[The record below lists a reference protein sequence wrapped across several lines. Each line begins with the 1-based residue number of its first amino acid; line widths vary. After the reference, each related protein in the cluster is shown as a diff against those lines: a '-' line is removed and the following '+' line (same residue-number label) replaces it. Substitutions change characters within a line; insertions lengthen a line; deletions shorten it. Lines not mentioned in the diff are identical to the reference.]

1 MTPARPLSALRS
13 ALWGLVLVTA
23 LPLAQIASAQT
34 TDAPTDAPTDQGT
47 GPPKTR
53 PDPTSAP
60 PGTKPTKSISI
71 TPSAPNAPDYAAWD
85 RLATRAETAIAD
97 NKTLNQG
104 LELLRSQLVDWR
116 AALLLAQNTNSTRI
130 GTLRTQIQALGPTPA
145 AGETEAEEIALRRKA
160 LTDQLVRLQ
169 APGIAAEEAYT
180 RADGLIR
187 EIDRT
192 LRERQA
198 NELLKLWPMPIN
210 PGNWPLAL
218 KGITTTTLDLWEET
232 RAVATGPRAG
242 RDLRDNL
249 PLILALLVIALALIS
264 RGRSW
269 IDLITRRLADLGPE
283 RARKL
288 WALVASVGQIVVP
301 LAGVFALAEAL
312 QLTGMLGAK
321 GKEIARALPTLGTIL
336 FTAIWLGSRIFP
348 QSDGTAAPL
357 RLPVERRAEGRFHS
371 FALGLMLSLNAL
383 RQLIFP
389 PSEVGDAATSVLSLP
404 LLAITGLLL
413 LRLGA
418 LLRQHAKT
426 PADVGEQSG
435 YRNRLIGFIGQG
447 LLVVGVLGPLLGAVG
462 YVSAAGAIVYPAA
475 LSIALLGALIILQQ
489 AVADLYSLIL
499 REDSQR
505 QLALL
510 PVLVGFALSLAALPL
525 LALIW
530 GARSDDLT
538 EIWQRFREG
547 FQMGETRIS
556 PTDFLYFVLLFGFG
570 YVLTRLVQGALKSTI
585 LPKTRLDTGGQNA
598 IVAGTGYLG
607 IFLSGLIAI
616 RAVGIDLSGLAIVA
630 GALSLG
636 IGFGLQNIV
645 SNFVSGII
653 LLIERPVSEGDWI
666 EVGTVSGTVRA
677 ISVRS
682 TRIQTFDRS
691 DVIVPNA
698 DLVSQRVTNWTR
710 FNMTGRLIVP
720 VNVVHGSDAA
730 LVEKVLRSIAEAQ
743 PLAVLNP
750 APTIALV
757 GFTMDA
763 IQFEMRII
771 LRDVNFSLN
780 VRSDIN
786 HQILRR
792 FADEG
797 IVLAHTPSAA
807 LALAANTDAPQAAPQ
822 GPRTSTE
829 PAPPRRPEPE
839 EPTL

>member
-1 MTPARPLSALRS
+1 MNKARPIGMA
-13 ALWGLVLVTA
+13 GLVIRA
-23 LPLAQIASAQT
+23 LLLMLLLGSPVAVLAQTVEQPGAGQ
-34 TDAPTDAPTDQGT
+34 DL
-47 GPPKTR
+47 PKTR
-53 PDPTSAP
+53 PDPVPAQ
-60 PGTKPTKSISI
+60 PGAKPTKSISI
-71 TPSAPNAPDYAAWD
+71 TPAASNAPDYAAWD

-97 NKTLNQG
+97 GSTSSQG

-130 GTLRTQIQALGPTPA
+130 GTLRTQIQALGPSPA
-145 AGETEAEEIALRRKA
+145 AGEPEADEIASRRKA

-180 RADGLIR
+180 RADGLIG

-210 PGNWPLAL
+210 PANWPLAL
-218 KGITTTTLDLWEET
+218 KGITTTSLDLWEET
-232 RAVATGPRAG
+232 RTVATGPRAL
-242 RDLRDNL
+242 RDLKDNL
-249 PLILALLVIALALIS
+249 PLIVALLVLALVLIA
-264 RGRSW
+264 RGRRW
-269 IDLITRRLADLGPE
+269 ISALTQRFAAMGPDW
-283 RARKL
+283 ARTL
-288 WALVASVGQIVVP
+288 WAMLASVGQIAVP
-301 LAGVFALAEAL
+301 VAGVFALAEAME
-312 QLTGMLGAK
+312 LTGLLGAK
-321 GKEIARALPTLGTIL
+321 GKEIIRALPWLGVIL
-336 FTAIWLGSRIFP
+336 FSAIWLSWRLFP
-348 QSDGTAAPL
+348 QTEAKSSFL
-357 RLPVERRAEGRFHS
+357 RLPAERRAEGRFHS
-371 FALGLMLSLNAL
+371 FALGLLLAANVL
-383 RQLIFP
+383 RQLVFP
-389 PSEVGDAATSVLSLP
+389 PSEVGDAATAVLSLP
-404 LLAITGLLL
+404 LLAITGLALV
-413 LRLGA
+413 RLGA
-418 LLRQHAKT
+418 LMRQHARG
-426 PADVGEQSG
+426 PFPVGEQSG
-435 YRNRLIGFIGQG
+435 YRNKLIGFVGQG
-447 LLVVGVLGPLLGAVG
+447 LLVIGLLGPFLGAVG
-462 YVSAAGAIVYPAA
+462 YVSAAAA
-475 LSIALLGALIILQQ
+475 LVFPATLSLALLATLIVMQQ
-489 AVADLYSLIL
+489 AVADLHSLL
-499 REDSQR
+499 VRDETER

-510 PVLVGFALSLAALPL
+510 PVLVGFSLSLAAIPL
-525 LALIW
+525 LAMIW
-530 GARSDDLT
+530 GARADDLT

-556 PTDFLYFVLLFGFG
+556 PTDFLYFTLLFGFG
-570 YVLTRLVQGALKSTI
+570 YVLTRLVQGALKSSV

-645 SNFVSGII
+645 QNFVSGII

-666 EVGTVSGTVRA
+666 EVGTVSGTVKS

-720 VNVVHGSDAA
+720 VNVIHGSDPGQ
-730 LVEKVLRSIAEAQ
+730 VEKVLRAIAEAQ

-750 APTIALV
+750 PPTIALV

-763 IQFEMRII
+763 IQFELRVI

-780 VRSDIN
+780 VRSAIN
-786 HQILRR
+786 HEILRR
-792 FADEG
+792 FAEAG
-797 IVLAHTPSAA
+797 IIMAHTPSP
-807 LALAANTDAPQAAPQ
+807 L
-822 GPRTSTE
+822 
-829 PAPPRRPEPE
+829 APPRAEPVTDVPRALPMASSEPAAPRRPDAE

>member
-1 MTPARPLSALRS
+1 MTARRPLAALR
-13 ALWGLVLVTA
+13 AMLWGLAVTLCLLALVQMA
-23 LPLAQIASAQT
+23 GAQT
-34 TDAPTDAPTDQGT
+34 VPVPADQGE
-47 GPPKTR
+47 GLPKVR
-53 PDPTSAP
+53 PDPTQAT

-71 TPSAPNAPDYAAWD
+71 TPAAQAGPDYAAWD

-97 NKTLNQG
+97 GRTLNQG

-130 GTLRTQIQALGPTPA
+130 GTLRTQIQALGAAPA
-145 AGETEAEEIALRRKA
+145 SGETEADEIALRRKA

-198 NELLKLWPMPIN
+198 NELLKLWPVPIN
-210 PGNWPLAL
+210 PANWPLAL

-232 RAVATGPRAG
+232 RGVATGARAG

-249 PLILALLVIALALIS
+249 PLILALLGLAVALIW
-264 RGRSW
+264 RGRGW
-269 IDLITRRLADLGPE
+269 IDAITQRLADLGPE

-288 WALVASVGQIVVP
+288 WALVASIGQIAVP
-301 LAGVFALAEAL
+301 VAGVYALSEAL
-312 QLTGMLGAK
+312 QLTGLLGAK
-321 GKEIARALPTLGTIL
+321 GKEIARALPALGVIL
-336 FTAIWLGSRIFP
+336 FSAIWLGSRIFP
-348 QSDGTAAPL
+348 QSDSTASPL
-357 RLPVERRAEGRFHS
+357 RLPPERRAEGRFHS
-371 FALGLMLSLNAL
+371 FALGLMLALNAL

-389 PSEVGDAATSVLSLP
+389 ASEVGDAATSVLSLP

-413 LRLGA
+413 VRLGA
-418 LLRQHAKT
+418 LLRQHAQA
-426 PADVGEQSG
+426 PAEAGEQSV
-435 YRNRLIGFIGQG
+435 YRNRLIGFVGQG
-447 LLVVGVLGPLLGAVG
+447 LLAVGVIGPVLGAVG
-462 YVSAAGAIVYPAA
+462 YVSAAGALVFPAA
-475 LSIALLGALIILQQ
+475 LSLALLGTLIILQQ
-489 AVADLYSLIL
+489 AVADLHSLIL
-499 REDSQR
+499 RDESQR
-505 QLALL
+505 QLGLL
-510 PVLVGFALSLAALPL
+510 PVLFGFALSLAALPL

-585 LPKTRLDTGGQNA
+585 LPKTRIDTGGQNA

-607 IFLSGLIAI
+607 IFLAGLIAI

-720 VNVVHGSDAA
+720 VNVVHGSDAK

-743 PLAVLNP
+743 PMAVLNP
-750 APTIALV
+750 PPIIALA

-763 IQFEMRII
+763 IQFEIRVI

-786 HQILRR
+786 HQILKR
-792 FADEG
+792 FSEEG
-797 IVLAHTPSAA
+797 IVLAHTPSPA
-807 LALAANTDAPQAAPQ
+807 LALAATGPAASAAPVA
-822 GPRTSTE
+822 GPASSTE
-829 PAPPRRPEPE
+829 PAPPKRPEPE